1 MVLKLEAII
10 KLNEDHSDGKRV
22 FADRERTNILRRGE
36 QNLILF
42 LLKRVPKW
50 ITPNIMTGIGMF
62 GSLIVF
68 FSFILGSFYARN
80 YLLIGIL
87 GFIINWLGDS
97 LDGRLAYYRKIPRK
111 WYGFALD
118 IVMDWLSIILI
129 GLGYY
134 YYASVGTQIF
144 AFLFVVLYGWSMI
157 ISQLRYKIT
166 GFYQIDAGS
175 LGPTELRVIISL
187 VLIAETLFMG
197 SITYFA
203 IAMVALLLV
212 INIIDTFKLLKAG
225 DAKDREEKAS

>member
-1 MVLKLEAII
+1 LEGNI
-10 KLNEDHSDGKRV
+10 KKEEDHSDGKRV
-22 FADRERTNILRRGE
+22 FSDRERTNILRKGE
-36 QNLILF
+36 QSLILF

-68 FSFILGSFYARN
+68 LSFILGSFYARN

-118 IVMDWLSIILI
+118 ITMDWLSIILI

-134 YYASVGTQIF
+134 YYADESTQIF

-166 GFYQIDAGS
+166 GAYQIDSGH

-187 VLIAETLFMG
+187 ILVSETLIVG
-197 SITYFA
+197 IITYFA
-203 IAMVALLLV
+203 IAIVVLLLV
-212 INIIDTFKLLKAG
+212 INIIDTLKLLKAG
-225 DAKDREEKAS
+225 DTKDREEKK

>member
-1 MVLKLEAII
+1 LALKLEAII
-10 KLNEDHSDGKRV
+10 KLKKDHLDGKRV
-22 FADRERTNILRRGE
+22 FADRERTNILRKGE
-36 QNLILF
+36 QALILF
-42 LLKRVPKW
+42 LLQRVPKW
-50 ITPNIMTGIGMF
+50 ITPNMMTGIGMI

-68 FSFILGSFYARN
+68 LSFILASFYAKN
-80 YLLIGIL
+80 YLLVGIL
-87 GFIINWLGDS
+87 GFMINWLGDS
-97 LDGRLAYYRKIPRK
+97 LDGRLAYFRKIPRK

-134 YYASVGTQIF
+134 YYARGGTQIF

-166 GFYQIDAGS
+166 SFYQIDSGY

-187 VLIAETLFMG
+187 ILIAETLFTG
-197 SITYFA
+197 VITYFA
-203 IAMVALLLV
+203 IAMVLLLLV

-225 DAKDREEKAS
+225 DAKDKEEKI

>member
-1 MVLKLEAII
+1 LEGNI
-10 KLNEDHSDGKRV
+10 KQNESQSDGKRV
-22 FADRERTNILRRGE
+22 FSDRERTNILRKGE

-68 FSFILGSFYARN
+68 LSFILGSFYARN

-166 GFYQIDAGS
+166 GFYQIDSGY
-175 LGPTELRVIISL
+175 LGPTELRVIISI
-187 VLIAETLFMG
+187 VLITETLFAG

-212 INIIDTFKLLKAG
+212 INIIDTFKLLEAG
-225 DAKDREEKAS
+225 DAKDREEKI

>member
-1 MVLKLEAII
+1 LEGNI
-10 KLNEDHSDGKRV
+10 KKEEDHSDGKRV
-22 FADRERTNILRRGE
+22 FSDRERTNILRKGE
-36 QNLILF
+36 QSLILF

-62 GSLIVF
+62 GSLVVF
-68 FSFILGSFYARN
+68 FGFILGSFYAKS

-87 GFIINWLGDS
+87 GFTINWLGDS
-97 LDGRLAYYRKIPRK
+97 LDGRLAYFRKTPRK

-118 IVMDWLSIILI
+118 ITMDWLSIILI

-134 YYASVGTQIF
+134 FYAGEDTQIF

-166 GFYQIDAGS
+166 GFYQIDSGY

-187 VLIAETLFMG
+187 VLIAETLFTG

-203 IAMVALLLV
+203 IAMVTLLLI
-212 INIIDTFKLLKAG
+212 INIIDTIKLLKAG
-225 DAKDREEKAS
+225 DAKDREEKI